1 MLQNQS
7 IIFRGFCCLVFANG
21 QVQVEIFWLLFP
33 DTGTFSH
40 RCQNICF
47 WNNKIGRKLLIKPVL
62 CLASYKAIFN
72 SNIATRFLQETL
84 LQLNCPD
91 LGSCE
96 QTVKSFQS
104 IQQLCPSSAWG
115 FLAQG
120 QCRTKARGLGRAET
134 SCLGIWSAGAAGVT
148 LWVLLP
154 ACVSPRFYCYL
165 EYPSLFCH
173 SETTTPNL
181 NNKCNF
187 LILHSLSTST
197 DLVLKR
203 HYHKTTFCLVPEKVS
218 N

>member
-1 MLQNQS
+1 MLQKQS

-47 WNNKIGRKLLIKPVL
+47 WNNKIGRKLIKPVL

-84 LQLNCPD
+84 LRLNCPD
-91 LGSCE
+91 LRSHE

-104 IQQLCPSSAWG
+104 IPQLCPSSAWG

-120 QCRTKARGLGRAET
+120 QCRTKARAGEGRNQLPGNLECWGCWCDSGFCYLHVHHLDFTAT
-134 SCLGIWSAGAAGVT
+134 WSILASCVT
-148 LWVLLP
+148 VKLQLQTWIINIISWFYILWVLQL
-154 ACVSPRFYCYL
+154 
-165 EYPSLFCH
+165 
-173 SETTTPNL
+173 T
-181 NNKCNF
+181 
-187 LILHSLSTST
+187 
-197 DLVLKR
+197 
-203 HYHKTTFCLVPEKVS
+203 
-218 N
+218 